1 MNILTIAGHLGGD
14 AEERFTPNGQ
24 KVVTLRVATKTKKGE
39 TIWWRVTAW
48 GTQFDKMIPFLK
60 KGGSV
65 VVVGTF
71 EKPELYVNKQGDT
84 NCSLQITASNIMFSP
99 FGKGEQKDEM
109 AVEARAPIATPE
121 QMSVFGM
128 GEGVVRDDE
137 IPF

>member
-1 MNILTIAGHLGGD
+1 MNIITIAGHLGGD

-84 NCSLQITASNIMFSP
+84 NYSLQITASNIMFSP
-99 FGKGEQKDEM
+99 FGKGEHKDEM
-109 AVEARAPIATPE
+109 AVEPRAPIAMPE

-128 GEGVVRDDE
+128 GEGVIRDDE